1 MFFLAVLTWATLT
14 TEPPKI
20 VGIFVNDQP
29 HGEALVASAGDKC
42 QIARQQAQHQ
52 ADFFKAQEV
61 RYICLEV
68 IGDA

>member
-29 HGEALVASAGDKC
+29 HGEALVASAMDKC
-42 QIARQQAQHQ
+42 LIEAAKRNKADLFGPPAQK
-52 ADFFKAQEV
+52 F
-61 RYICLEV
+61 ICLQAVGES
-68 IGDA
+68 